1 MSLIDR
7 IVQAPLGDDP
17 PSARLLYGQDVR
29 KSLRLLPDNSVHMVA
44 TSPPYWGLRDYGG
57 EKGVWGGD
65 PDCEH
70 EWGEEGPP
78 HHPGQV
84 EQTKWKGAE
93 AAGKG
98 QTAGSGQLCSKCGA
112 WLGQLGLEPTPE
124 MFIEHL
130 VEVCDEVQRVLR
142 PDGTLWVN
150 LGDSYIGGGGFY
162 PDSPSNQNGS
172 KQTSVGGTAK
182 TNRTV
187 TPYREQGGF
196 KKKDLAGIPW
206 MFAFALR
213 DAGWY
218 LRSDLIWSKGNP
230 MPESVRDRPTKA
242 HEYVFLFAH
251 PDSKGKYFYDQD
263 AIREPSTGQTG
274 AAASFKRSTKE
285 AWVPGQAALQ
295 HREDREDC
303 EDTGTRN
310 KRSVWN
316 VNTKPYP
323 GAHFAVWP
331 EALVE
336 PMVKA
341 GSSEHGVCSECG
353 APWKRSKV
361 KKPVEGKEGV
371 STGGD
376 PSRKDGGARVSD
388 PSGGG
393 GNVLA
398 RKTFAGAWQPTCEC
412 DAGEPVRATVMDIFS
427 GSATTGAVAMRLG
440 RNYIGTD
447 LQPDY
452 FDLAESR
459 LRGRKAPKKGG
470 KADDTPDLLS
480 DLFGG

>member
-7 IVQAPLGDDP
+7 IVEAPLGDDP

-65 PDCEH
+65 PDCGH

-112 WLGQLGLEPTPE
+112 WLGNLGLEPTPE
-124 MFIEHL
+124 MFIDHL
-130 VEVCDEVQRVLR
+130 VEVFDEVRRVLR

-150 LGDSYIGGGGFY
+150 LGDSYVGGGRNAGNTKEKT
-162 PDSPSNQNGS
+162 SA
-172 KQTSVGGTAK
+172 KQASYLHSMADKPPPIPEGYK
-182 TNRTV
+182 
-187 TPYREQGGF
+187 P
-196 KKKDLAGIPW
+196 KDLVGIPW
-206 MFAFALR
+206 MFALALR
-213 DAGWY
+213 KAGWY
-218 LRSDLIWSKGNP
+218 LRMDIVWSKGNP

-263 AIREPSTGQTG
+263 AIREP
-274 AAASFKRSTKE
+274 ASATTTTRPDSSRRHEGTK
-285 AWVPGQAALQ
+285 ASVNQQGGVKSSGLGVNKPSSG
-295 HREDREDC
+295 
-303 EDTGTRN
+303 RN

-316 VNTKPYP
+316 INTKPYP

-331 EALVE
+331 EDLVE
-336 PMVKA
+336 LMVKA
-341 GSSEHGVCSECG
+341 GSSEHGVCYECG
-353 APWKRSKV
+353 APWKRSKEDAEV
-361 KKPVEGKEGV
+361 
-371 STGGD
+371 
-376 PSRKDGGARVSD
+376 
-388 PSGGG
+388 
-393 GNVLA
+393 
-398 RKTFAGAWQPTCEC
+398 WQPGCQC
-412 DAGEPVRATVMDIFS
+412 DAGEPVRATVLDTFS

-440 RNYIGTD
+440 RNYVGTD

-452 FDLAESR
+452 FDLAKAR
-459 LRGRKAPKKGG
+459 LRGRRAPRDKGE
-470 KADDTPDLLS
+470 AVDLLS
-480 DLFGG
+480 DLFG